1 MEKSAVSIKSRSFN
15 LNHIKISK
23 YIDFNTAM
31 FMAMGFLLSRSMLI
45 GSIAPL
51 GIAFFLYVSKIDR
64 YKIPVFIST
73 LLGILLSAN
82 SMSYI
87 LKYSLCLIIFMV
99 INKTIKQINS
109 VWKIA
114 LIGAFVLLPISI
126 GQALLSNKYLYD
138 IVVAIMESSIMFI
151 GVYIFS
157 YGIGMIVNTNN
168 RIAVNV
174 EEAISISLLVTFSIM
189 GIGELAI
196 MGVSIRIVLST
207 MLILIA
213 SILGG
218 ASMGATSGVIVG
230 IAFIINNI
238 TSGIYMGI
246 FSFAGLIS
254 GAFNKINKYFCILGY
269 ILSWMMLY
277 TYNSGVGSSLSQLRD
292 ILIASLIVIVLPEKF
307 FNRIEKIIKT
317 NITTN
322 EVVYDYINRSKN
334 MANSRLM
341 NMNKAYNSLAD
352 TFDQIRER
360 EKVVDQRDIAS
371 IIDMIHNDQ
380 CKECSM
386 RRRCWDLK
394 FNHTYTL
401 MNEILEK
408 LEENG
413 EITCN
418 HISEEF
424 IKECIK
430 PESVVKVS
438 NYYYKLFALDYNWNL
453 KFSESR
459 RLIANQIRSMSKAIE
474 DLSQDLETNVIL
486 DLEKENEIQ
495 DYLERNNITVDKV
508 NYITKDNDDF
518 EIKIEKK
525 TCNSGCM
532 CEDKILKVL
541 SDFMGEDISVQ
552 KTGCRSLGGK
562 CKATLSKSQNFK
574 IITDVASMS
583 KDGHILC
590 GDNYTHM
597 DINDSKYMVAI
608 SDGMGK
614 GTKAYEE
621 SSITIDILEKMMDAK
636 IDDEIIINTINN
648 MLLLKSSDEM
658 FSTLDLGIIDLKKGM
673 LETIKMG
680 ACSTYIKRDD
690 DDVDLVSS
698 SSLPVG
704 ILSDIKLDR
713 KAVKVNK
720 GDYIIMVSDGILD
733 AGKNNNMGDNWL
745 IYFLK
750 SIDTTNPKEIANL
763 ILDRALEIQNGSVE
777 DDMTVLVSKV
787 CSA

>member
-1 MEKSAVSIKSRSFN
+1 MEKSAVSVKRNNIN
-15 LNHIKISK
+15 LNYIKISK
-23 YIDFNTAM
+23 YVDFNTVM
-31 FMAMGFLLSRSMLI
+31 FAIMGFLLSRSMLI

-51 GIAFFLYVSKIDR
+51 GIAFFLYISKVER

-73 LLGILLSAN
+73 MIGIFLSAN

-87 LKYSLCLIIFMV
+87 LKYSLCLIVFMI
-99 INKTIKQINS
+99 INKTIKKINS
-109 VWKIA
+109 IWKIA
-114 LIGAFVLLPISI
+114 LIGSLTLFPISI
-126 GQALLSNKYLYD
+126 GQALLSNRYLYD
-138 IVVAIMESSIMFI
+138 IFLAFMESSVMFI

-157 YGIGMIVNTNN
+157 YGISLLTNSN
-168 RIAVNV
+168 QKIAVNV
-174 EEAISISLLVTFSIM
+174 EEAISISLIVTFSIM
-189 GIGELAI
+189 GIGDLSI
-196 MGVSIRIVLST
+196 MGISIRIVLST

-238 TSGIYMGI
+238 TSAIYMGI

-269 ILSWMMLY
+269 ILSWVMLY
-277 TYNSGVGSSLSQLRD
+277 AYNSGIGSSLTQLRD
-292 ILIASLIVIVLPEKF
+292 ILIASLIVLFLPEKF
-307 FNRIEKIIKT
+307 FTRLQQIIKT
-317 NITTN
+317 NITSN
-322 EVVYDYINRSKN
+322 EVVYDYINRSKDLTN
-334 MANSRLM
+334 NRLM

-360 EKVVDQRDIAS
+360 EKVVDKRDIAS
-371 IIDMIHNDQ
+371 IVDMIHNDQ
-380 CKECSM
+380 CKDCSM

-401 MNEILEK
+401 MNDILEK
-408 LEENG
+408 LEDNG
-413 EITCN
+413 EITCDDV
-418 HISEEF
+418 SEDF

-459 RLIANQIRSMSKAIE
+459 RLIANQIRSISKSIE
-474 DLSQDLETNVIL
+474 GLSNELETNIIL
-486 DLEKENEIQ
+486 DLEKEKEIYDQ
-495 DYLERNNITVDKV
+495 LERNNISVDKV
-508 NYITKDNDDF
+508 NYITKGNDDF

-525 TCNSGCM
+525 TCNNGCM
-532 CEDKILKVL
+532 CEEKLINVM
-541 SDFMGEDISVQ
+541 SEFMEESISVQ
-552 KTGCRSLGGK
+552 KTGCRSLGDK
-562 CKATLSKSQNFK
+562 CKISISRSQK
-574 IITDVASMS
+574 YKVITDVASMS

-590 GDNYTHM
+590 GDNYTYM

-614 GTKAYEE
+614 GEKAYEE

-658 FSTLDLGIIDLKKGM
+658 FSTLDLGIIDLKKGI

-680 ACSTYIKRDD
+680 ACSTYIKRDK
-690 DDVDLVSS
+690 DDVDLISS

-713 KAVKVNK
+713 KTAKINS
-720 GDYIIMVSDGILD
+720 GEYIIMVSDGILD

-750 SIDTTNPKEIANL
+750 TIETTNPKEIANL
-763 ILDRALEIQNGSVE
+763 ILDKALDIQNGIVE
-777 DDMTVLVSKV
+777 DDMTVLVTKV
-787 CSA
+787 YSA

>member
-1 MEKSAVSIKSRSFN
+1 MEKSAVSIKSRSLN
-15 LNHIKISK
+15 LNYIKISR
-23 YIDFNTAM
+23 YIDFNTMM
-31 FMAMGFLLSRSMLI
+31 FMVMGFLLSRSMLI

-51 GIAFFLYVSKIDR
+51 GIAFFLYVSKVER

-73 LLGILLSAN
+73 LLGILLSTN

-168 RIAVNV
+168 KIAVNV

-189 GIGELAI
+189 GIGELSI

-277 TYNSGVGSSLSQLRD
+277 AYNSGVGSSLNQLRD

-307 FNRIEKIIKT
+307 FSRIERIIKT

-380 CKECSM
+380 CKDCSM

-430 PESVVKVS
+430 PESVVKAS

-453 KFSESR
+453 RFSESR

-525 TCNSGCM
+525 TCSSGCM
-532 CEDKILKVL
+532 CEDKILKIL
-541 SDFMGEDISVQ
+541 SDFMGEDISAQ
-552 KTGCRSLGGK
+552 KTGCKSLGGK
-562 CKATLSKSQNFK
+562 CKVTLSKSQNFK
-574 IITDVASMS
+574 VITDVASMS

-680 ACSTYIKRDD
+680 ACSTYIKRDV
-690 DDVDLVSS
+690 DDVDLISS

-713 KAVKVNK
+713 KTVKINK

-750 SIDTTNPKEIANL
+750 TIETTNPKEIANL

>member
-1 MEKSAVSIKSRSFN
+1 MEKSAVSIKRNNIN
-15 LNHIKISK
+15 LNNINISK
-23 YIDFNTAM
+23 YVDFNTVM
-31 FMAMGFLLSRSMLI
+31 FVIMGFLLSRSMLI

-51 GIAFFLYVSKIDR
+51 GIAFFLYISKVEK

-73 LLGILLSAN
+73 MLGILLSSN
-82 SMSYI
+82 STSYI
-87 LKYSLCLIIFMV
+87 LKYLLCLIIFIV
-99 INKTIKQINS
+99 INKTIKRINS
-109 VWKIA
+109 VWQIA
-114 LIGAFVLLPISI
+114 AIGSLTLFPISI
-126 GQALLSNKYLYD
+126 GQALLSNSYLYD
-138 IVVAIMESSIMFI
+138 IFLAFMESSIMFI

-157 YGIGMIVNTNN
+157 YGICLLTNSN
-168 RIAVNV
+168 HKIAVNV
-174 EEAISISLLVTFSIM
+174 EEAISISLIVTFSIM
-189 GIGELAI
+189 GIGELSI
-196 MGVSIRIVLST
+196 MGISIRIVLST

-238 TSGIYMGI
+238 TSAIYMGM

-269 ILSWMMLY
+269 ILSWVMLY
-277 TYNSGVGSSLSQLRD
+277 AYNSGIGSSLTQLRD
-292 ILIASLIVIVLPEKF
+292 ILIASLIVLLLPEKF
-307 FNRIEKIIKT
+307 FTRLQQIIKT
-317 NITTN
+317 NITSN
-322 EVVYDYINRSKN
+322 EVVYDYINRSKDLTN
-334 MANSRLM
+334 NRLM

-360 EKVVDQRDIAS
+360 EKVVDKRDIAS
-371 IIDMIHNDQ
+371 IVDMIHNDQ
-380 CKECSM
+380 CKDCSM

-401 MNEILEK
+401 MNDILEK

-413 EITCN
+413 EITCDDV
-418 HISEEF
+418 SEDF

-430 PESVVKVS
+430 PESVIKVS

-453 KFSESR
+453 RFSESR
-459 RLIANQIRSMSKAIE
+459 RLIANQIRSISKSIE
-474 DLSQDLETNVIL
+474 GLSQDLETNIIL
-486 DLEKENEIQ
+486 DLEKEKEIYDQ
-495 DYLERNNITVDKV
+495 LERNNISADKV
-508 NYITKDNDDF
+508 NYITKGDDDF

-525 TCNSGCM
+525 TCNNGCM
-532 CEDKILKVL
+532 CEDKLINVM
-541 SDFMGEDISVQ
+541 SEFIGESISAQ
-552 KTGCRSLGGK
+552 KIGCRSLGEK
-562 CKATLSKSQNFK
+562 CKITLSKSQK
-574 IITDVASMS
+574 YKVITDVASMS

-590 GDNYTHM
+590 GDNYTYM

-614 GTKAYEE
+614 GKKAYEE

-658 FSTLDLGIIDLKKGM
+658 FSTLDLGMIDLKKGI

-680 ACSTYIKRDD
+680 ACSTYIKRDK

-713 KAVKVNK
+713 KTVKINS

-750 SIDTTNPKEIANL
+750 TIETTNPKEIANL
-763 ILDRALEIQNGSVE
+763 ILDRALDIQNGIVE
-777 DDMTVLVSKV
+777 DDMTVLVTKV
-787 CSA
+787 YSA